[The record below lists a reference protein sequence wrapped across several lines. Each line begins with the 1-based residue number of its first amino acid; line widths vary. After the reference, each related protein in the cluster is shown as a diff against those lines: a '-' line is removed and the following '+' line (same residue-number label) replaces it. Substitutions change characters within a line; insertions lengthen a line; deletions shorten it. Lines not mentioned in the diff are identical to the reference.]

1 MTAVNYTRLALEL
14 RWIDQVEK
22 ARGPA
27 MARIRKICGREFMD
41 ACRGYADEGFRFVD
55 DVRES
60 LEFARLTVKEI
71 KALAPF
77 VSERCHIGEVLRLY
91 LDGKLR
97 VPLVSGHPDA
107 RRYSRRES
115 ITA

>member
-1 MTAVNYTRLALEL
+1 MTAANYTRLGLEL
-14 RWIDQVEK
+14 REIDQMEK

-27 MARIRKICGREFMD
+27 MARIRKVCGQAFAD
-41 ACRGYADEGFRFVD
+41 ACRGYTDEGFRFVD

-60 LEFARLTVKEI
+60 LEFARLTVKEM

-77 VSERCHIGEVLRLY
+77 VSERCHIGEVVRLY

-97 VPLVSGHPDA
+97 VSLVAGRSHA
-107 RRYSRRES
+107 RSSRPKRV
-115 ITA
+115 TR